1 MTQPAASDA
10 SPVLSPPEP
19 AILPPPPRQS
29 ASGWASRDILRAAAL
44 VVGLYLALRLLWFAQ
59 KIFLVAF
66 LGVLM
71 GLALSA
77 GVDRLQRLRIPRGI
91 GAAAIVIAFIGSLVG
106 MGAWMGPTLREQSG
120 ELRAKLPQAIDR
132 FETWWSAKQSS
143 IGLLVGRE
151 AQPAGA
157 GKARSAG
164 EGATAAR
171 PAPTPPSQPAP
182 GRDKSAGDSATAPA
196 KSGIGDQL
204 SSVTRYLFPFLTST
218 VEAVAGLLLII
229 FLAIYTAADPE
240 LYRRGILHLFPHPA
254 RPRAGDVLSATAA
267 VLRKWLVTQLIAMVT
282 IGVVT
287 TIVFLLLGVKAALVL
302 GVLTGLFEFVPTIG
316 PIIASVPAIAMGF
329 LDSPEKALTV
339 LIVYVGLHF
348 LEGHI
353 MIPLLMKG
361 GMDLPPAL
369 TIISQALMALLF
381 GFLGLMIAVP
391 LLAAIVVPVKMLYV
405 HDAIGDEMPLRKDGG
420 AG

>member
-1 MTQPAASDA
+1 MTQPSATDDS
-10 SPVLSPPEP
+10 
-19 AILPPPPRQS
+19 PPPPQPAAPQPRPS
-29 ASGWASRDILRAAAL
+29 RRGWSSRDILRAAGL
-44 VVGLYLALRLLWFAQ
+44 VAGLYLSLRLLWFAH
-59 KIFLVAF
+59 KVFLVAF

-77 GVDRLQRLRIPRGI
+77 GVDRLQRRRIPRGI
-91 GAAAIVIAFIGSLVG
+91 GAAAIVIVFIGSLVG
-106 MGAWMGPTLREQSG
+106 LGAWMGPTLREQSG
-120 ELRAKLPQAIDR
+120 ELRTKLPDAIER
-132 FETWWSAKQSS
+132 IETWWSKKQSS
-143 IGLLVGRE
+143 FGLLVGRE
-151 AQPAGA
+151 APQAGA
-157 GKARSAG
+157 AKARPADP
-164 EGATAAR
+164 GATGAR
-171 PAPTPPSQPAP
+171 PAPPPLTPQTAGKEKGAADS
-182 GRDKSAGDSATAPA
+182 SAASP

-204 SSVTRYLFPFLTST
+204 GSVTRYLFPFLTST
-218 VEAVAGLLLII
+218 VEAVAGLLLVL

-240 LYRRGILHLFPHPA
+240 LYRRGILHLFPHQA
-254 RPRAGDVLSATAA
+254 RSRTGDVLSATAA

-302 GVLTGLFEFVPTIG
+302 GVLTGLFEFIPTIG
-316 PIIASVPAIAMGF
+316 PIIASVPAVAMGF

-339 LIVYVGLHF
+339 LIVYVVLHF
-348 LEGHI
+348 LESHI

-391 LLAAIVVPVKMLYV
+391 LLAAILVPVKMLYV
-405 HDAIGDEMPLRKDGG
+405 HDAIGDEMPVRHG
-420 AG
+420 

>member
-10 SPVLSPPEP
+10 SPVLSPLEP
-19 AILPPPPRQS
+19 TIPPAPPSQS
-29 ASGWASRDILRAAAL
+29 ARGWASRDVLRAAAL
-44 VVGLYLALRLLWFAQ
+44 VAGLYLALRLLWFAQ

-91 GAAAIVIAFIGSLVG
+91 GAAVIVIAFIGSLVG

-120 ELRAKLPQAIDR
+120 ELRTKLPQAIDR

-164 EGATAAR
+164 EGTTAAR
-171 PAPTPPSQPAP
+171 PAPTPASQSAP
-182 GRDKSAGDSATAPA
+182 GRDKSAGDSSTATA